1 MAIKASKEEM
11 AVFSREIEA
20 IVNQTDYNHIEAIV
34 EYCNKT
40 GLEIE
45 VAASLISPALKSK
58 LHYDAQRN
66 NMLKEKV
73 VRLPF

>member
-1 MAIKASKEEM
+1 MAIKASKEEIM
-11 AVFSREIEA
+11 NFSKEIEK
-20 IVNQTDYNHIEAIV
+20 IVSETDYNHIEAIV
-34 EYCNKT
+34 EYCKLT

-45 VAASLISPALKSK
+45 VASSLISPALKSK
-58 LHYDAQRN
+58 IHYDAQHN